1 MNLAIQQNRQFAME
15 LIGGVWQISL
25 SQRTKPGCTLWIKP
39 ERNCRVP
46 VLILCRRCVGQIFS
60 CHGQFWR
67 IMMDQVLSDHHRFAG
82 LFINPLNF
90 SNGMSAVDVG
100 FAFDHIPP

>member
-1 MNLAIQQNRQFAME
+1 
-15 LIGGVWQISL
+15 
-25 SQRTKPGCTLWIKP
+25 
-39 ERNCRVP
+39 
-46 VLILCRRCVGQIFS
+46 
-60 CHGQFWR
+60 
-67 IMMDQVLSDHHRFAG
+67 MDQVLSDHHRFAG